1 MKIFGWMQSLLPF
14 GSVTPQADRGMD
26 EELRSH
32 IAHRADDLERTGL
45 SRREAERKARIEFGS
60 FGKYKEQGHEAS
72 GGNFLET
79 QGQDIRMALRKLRK
93 SPSFTVVA
101 VLTLA
106 LAIGANAVVFS
117 ILNGLVLRPIHVPQP
132 NDVAMI
138 ERLTT
143 K

>member
-1 MKIFGWMQSLLPF
+1 MRIFGWVQSLF
-14 GSVTPQADRGMD
+14 SFFSDNAGADPAME

-32 IAHRADDLERTGL
+32 IAHRADDLERSGL
-45 SRREAERKARIEFGS
+45 SRQEAERRAKIEFGS
-60 FGKYKEQGHEAS
+60 LAKYKEQGHEAS

-79 QGQDIRMALRKLRK
+79 QGQDIRIALRKLRK

-117 ILNGLVLRPIHVPQP
+117 ILNGLVLRSDRKSV
-132 NDVAMI
+132 V
-138 ERLTT
+138 
-143 K
+143 